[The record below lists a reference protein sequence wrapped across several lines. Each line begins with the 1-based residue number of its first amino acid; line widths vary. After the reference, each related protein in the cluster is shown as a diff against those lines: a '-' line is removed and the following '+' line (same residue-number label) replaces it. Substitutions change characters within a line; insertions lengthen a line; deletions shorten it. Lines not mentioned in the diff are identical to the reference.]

1 MQNVPNFILI
11 IINNIILPITTN
23 YCSNIFSNHL
33 KYILLVLL
41 ITAQPFFIKKANNCL
56 KIFHNLKI
64 LEQRPERKS
73 RNTMKKKR
81 KKKKI
86 KKWSTLESFFRKKLH
101 EWNDASTRT
110 PKLAAR
116 ILWIILI
123 HCEKFKFVWE
133 SRFTGLE
140 RCQSR
145 CLLTI
150 FPRPS

>member
-64 LEQRPERKS
+64 PEQRPERKS
-73 RNTMKKKR
+73 RNTMQKKKER
-81 KKKKI
+81 KKK
-86 KKWSTLESFFRKKLH
+86 SRNGALSNRFLEKSFMNGMTHR
-101 EWNDASTRT
+101 
-110 PKLAAR
+110 
-116 ILWIILI
+116 
-123 HCEKFKFVWE
+123 
-133 SRFTGLE
+133 LE
-140 RCQSR
+140 LRS
-145 CLLTI
+145 
-150 FPRPS
+150 

>member
-64 LEQRPERKS
+64 PEQRPERKS
-73 RNTMKKKR
+73 RNTMQ
-81 KKKKI
+81 KKKKE
-86 KKWSTLESFFRKKLH
+86 KKNQEMEHSRIVFSKKASWMEWRIDSNSEVSSTYLVDNINTLRK
-101 EWNDASTRT
+101 
-110 PKLAAR
+110 
-116 ILWIILI
+116 
-123 HCEKFKFVWE
+123 V
-133 SRFTGLE
+133 
-140 RCQSR
+140 
-145 CLLTI
+145 
-150 FPRPS
+150 

>member
-1 MQNVPNFILI
+1 MQNVPNFVLI
-11 IINNIILPITTN
+11 IMNNIIIPITTN
-23 YCSNIFSNHL
+23 YCSTIFYNHL
-33 KYILLVLL
+33 KYSLLVLL
-41 ITAQPFFIKKANNCL
+41 ITAQPFFIKKKSKQL
-56 KIFHNLKI
+56 VKIFHNLKI
-64 LEQRPERKS
+64 SEQRPKRKS
-73 RNTMKKKR
+73 RNTME
-81 KKKKI
+81 KKKK
-86 KKWSTLESFFRKKLH
+86 KENQEMEHVVFSKKKLH

-150 FPRPS
+150 FPWPS

>member
-41 ITAQPFFIKKANNCL
+41 ITAQPFLIKKANNCL

-64 LEQRPERKS
+64 REQRAERKS
-73 RNTMKKKR
+73 RNTMEKER

-86 KKWSTLESFFRKKLH
+86 KKWSTLESFSRKKLH

-123 HCEKFKFVWE
+123 HCEKFKFV
-133 SRFTGLE
+133 
-140 RCQSR
+140 
-145 CLLTI
+145 
-150 FPRPS
+150 